1 MTFRARGFWMA
12 SAFMLAVA
20 LIGTPAIAGENC
32 PAAKGAKAEGQCAK
46 DAAAASLAAN
56 QCPLKAAAEAKAAKA
71 EGQCAAKGA
80 TNASLA
86 KQEGECC
93 EGAEAASL
101 AVEKSGACAAGGGC
115 EGKADA
121 AKLAL
126 TNDQFRTFVLAV
138 KAADMMGALECPKAK
153 TVFAPTNEAFQK
165 IPAERFAALLQDS
178 EQLKAVLARHI
189 VPQSFKSGDLKNV
202 ASAKASCGA
211 ELSLHTCPVSGETTV
226 ANAKI
231 LGGGIEVSNGV
242 VYAIDSVL
250 LPADQLASTEKPAEG
265 LQVASAE

>member
-1 MTFRARGFWMA
+1 MTFRARGLWLVLA
-12 SAFMLAVA
+12 SVVVAGLAM
-20 LIGTPAIAGENC
+20 TPALAGEDC
-32 PAAKGAKAEGQCAK
+32 PAAKAAKAEGQCAK
-46 DAAAASLAAN
+46 DAAAASLAAD
-56 QCPLKAAAEAKAAKA
+56 QCPAKAAEAKAAKA
-71 EGQCAAKGA
+71 EGQCAEKVAK
-80 TNASLA
+80 NASLA
-86 KQEGECC
+86 KNDGECC

-115 EGKADA
+115 ESKASA

-126 TNDQFRTFVLAV
+126 TSEQFRTFVLAV
-138 KAADMMGALECPKAK
+138 KAADMMGALECPNAK

-165 IPAERFAALLQDS
+165 IPAERFAALLQDT

-189 VPQSFKSGDLKNV
+189 VPQSLKGDELKTAAN
-202 ASAKASCGA
+202 AKASCGA

-231 LGGGIEVSNGV
+231 VGGAIEVTNGV
-242 VYAIDSVL
+242 VYPIDSVL
-250 LPADQLASTEKPAEG
+250 LPADQLASAPQPASS